1 MIKNNLEVIKST
13 EILGKRFKVFGTPE
27 EPLFKASDVAYWIE
41 HSNPSKMI
49 KDAELD
55 DTEIV
60 KCQITTITNS
70 YSALFVTEYGLYEI
84 LMQSRKPIAKE
95 FKKKVKEIL
104 KSLRVTGIYV
114 NNGDLILETYC
125 NNYSKEKI
133 AAITDFISDV
143 EHQQQRM
150 AELYAKA
157 ELYDNLISGK
167 GFYNMEAVAKL
178 LGIGRNTLIQELKL
192 REILNEK
199 NLPYQKYMK
208 HFKITCGATE
218 CGFNYTITLVK
229 PSGLKFIMDTLKN

>member
-27 EPLFKASDVAYWIE
+27 YPLFKASDVASWIE
-41 HSNPSKMI
+41 HSNPRMMLQNIDEDEKVVRNVYTRGGSQ
-49 KDAELD
+49 E
-55 DTEIV
+55 TW
-60 KCQITTITNS
+60 
-70 YSALFVTEYGLYEI
+70 FVTEYGLYEI
-84 LMQSRKPIAKE
+84 LMLSRKPIAKE

-104 KSLRVTGIYV
+104 KSLRVTGIYI

-125 NNYSKEKI
+125 SNYSKEKI
-133 AAITDFISDV
+133 ATITDFISDV

-178 LGIGRNTLIQELKL
+178 LGIGRNTLIKELKL
-192 REILNEK
+192 RDILNEK

>member
-1 MIKNNLEVIKST
+1 MIKNNLELIKST
-13 EILGKRFKVFGTPE
+13 DILGKRFKVFGTPE
-27 EPLFKASDVAYWIE
+27 EPLFKASDVASWIE

-125 NNYSKEKI
+125 NNKEW
-133 AAITDFISDV
+133 
-143 EHQQQRM
+143 QNYMQR
-150 AELYAKA
+150 
-157 ELYDNLISGK
+157 
-167 GFYNMEAVAKL
+167 
-178 LGIGRNTLIQELKL
+178 Q
-192 REILNEK
+192 
-199 NLPYQKYMK
+199 
-208 HFKITCGATE
+208 
-218 CGFNYTITLVK
+218 NYTIIYYQAKAFIIWRLLLNYLV
-229 PSGLKFIMDTLKN
+229 LEEIL